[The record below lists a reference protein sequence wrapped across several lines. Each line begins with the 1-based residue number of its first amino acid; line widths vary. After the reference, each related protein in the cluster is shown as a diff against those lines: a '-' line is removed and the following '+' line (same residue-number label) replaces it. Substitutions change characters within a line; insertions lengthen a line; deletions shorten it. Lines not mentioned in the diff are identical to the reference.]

1 MEGVLKVSVSFTP
14 QERLQDSALPVKWQS
29 ANFKRKNKMKLV
41 KEQRFIAVITQ
52 VITGTILSHGYYTT
66 TDLTVNS

>member
-1 MEGVLKVSVSFTP
+1 
-14 QERLQDSALPVKWQS
+14 
-29 ANFKRKNKMKLV
+29 MKLV
-41 KEQRFIAVITQ
+41 KEQRFIAVVTQ